1 MKSLPLILASASPR
15 RRELLSTL
23 GIIPLIVASDAPELH
38 DEHLTAR
45 EVCMINSLRKG
56 AAVAARHPDHLILSA
71 DTLVYL
77 GTRLFAKPVDSADA
91 RQMLRDLSGQTH
103 SVVTAVSLMCRS
115 ARFQKAFAETT
126 FVTFRTLN
134 EAQIEDYLSQVHT
147 MDKAGGY
154 AIQEQGDLIIEQIEG
169 SYSNVMG
176 LPVEALQVVLKN
188 GDIPSFEPC

>member
-1 MKSLPLILASASPR
+1 
-15 RRELLSTL
+15 
-23 GIIPLIVASDAPELH
+23 
-38 DEHLTAR
+38 
-45 EVCMINSLRKG
+45 MINSQRKG

-77 GTRLFAKPVDSADA
+77 GTRLLAKPVDSADA

-115 ARFQKAFAETT
+115 ARFQRAFAETT

-147 MDKAGGY
+147 LDKAGAY
-154 AIQEQGDLIIEQIEG
+154 AIQEHGERIVAEISG
-169 SYSNVMG
+169 SYSNVVG
-176 LPVEALQVVLKN
+176 LPMERLRAELRAWSCSFLK
-188 GDIPSFEPC
+188 

>member
-1 MKSLPLILASASPR
+1 MKRLPLILASASPR

-23 GIIPLIVASDAPELH
+23 GIVPIIVASDAPELH

-45 EVCMINSLRKG
+45 EVCIINSLRKG

-77 GTRLFAKPVDSADA
+77 GTRLFAKPANGVEA

-115 ARFQKAFAETT
+115 ARFQRAFAEMT

-134 EAQIEDYLSQVHT
+134 EAQIEDYLSLVQT

-154 AIQEQGDLIIEQIEG
+154 AIQEQGELIIERIEG

-176 LPVEALQVVLKN
+176 LPVEALQVVLKS
-188 GDIPSFEPC
+188 GDIPSFEPY